1 MSPHVQAY
9 HFEHSNEVYIINSIL
24 KRNIDCIV
32 LSLPS
37 PTSWKYQAYVREV
50 ATLRCLSYF
59 LWQPR
64 HSIYQLVVIFPS
76 TNTKAPRQEVCDLIC
91 FNITS
96 WLGSKKFHLDIP
108 CSWEKVVP
116 KLMKTHC
123 HHSATFTNHHN
134 QH

>member
-32 LSLPS
+32 LSLPLS
-37 PTSWKYQAYVREV
+37 NILEISSIYVREV

-76 TNTKAPRQEVCDLIC
+76 TKTKAPRQEVCV
-91 FNITS
+91 T
-96 WLGSKKFHLDIP
+96 
-108 CSWEKVVP
+108 
-116 KLMKTHC
+116 
-123 HHSATFTNHHN
+123 
-134 QH
+134 